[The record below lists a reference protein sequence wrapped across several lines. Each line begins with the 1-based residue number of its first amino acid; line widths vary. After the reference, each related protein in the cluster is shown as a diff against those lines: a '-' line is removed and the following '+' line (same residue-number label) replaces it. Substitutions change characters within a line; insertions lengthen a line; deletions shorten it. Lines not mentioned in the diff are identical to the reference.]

1 MNDSDK
7 KFPYEDIISLSHHQ
21 SSVHPHMSMRD
32 RAAQFAPF
40 AALTGYEEAV
50 SEASRYTEKRIEL
63 DENEKQLLNEKL
75 EIADKMSGS
84 GVSFTFTYF
93 VPDIRKSGG
102 AYVEHSGRIKKI
114 DPLEGLVLLMDHTAI
129 IINDIIKIESTVFKD
144 LHFL

>member
-7 KFPYEDIISLSHHQ
+7 EFPYEDIINLPHHQ
-21 SSVHPHMSMRD
+21 SEVHPHMSMRD

-50 SEASRYTEKRIEL
+50 NETSRYTEERIEL

-75 EIADKMSGS
+75 EIANEMAGS

-93 VPDIRKSGG
+93 VPDTRKSGG
-102 AYVEHSGRIKKI
+102 AYVEHSGEVKKI
-114 DPLEGLVLLMDHTAI
+114 DPLEGLVLLTDHTAI
-129 IINDIIKIESTVFKD
+129 IINDIIKIESTIFKD
-144 LHFL
+144 YI